1 MTGFWLVRHGQT
13 DWNLT
18 GRWQGQS
25 PNAPPLNGTGRAQVL
40 ALRSQ
45 LKSIPVS
52 AIYSSD
58 LLRSRETA
66 EILAKQVGLGVTLE
80 PRFREMN
87 LGVWEGMCSDEI
99 KACYP
104 QELAERA
111 RNPLHTSAPQGESPV
126 QVAARV
132 TAAANE
138 IGRMHRGE
146 SILIVAH
153 GISLA
158 ILRCLSQRIPLEKIY
173 EYVPANAKLSY
184 IEWTPSENVLEFSPR
199 LLSRKLSLS
208 VGELIR
214 ERMNVVKGI
223 AKL

>member
-25 PNAPPLNGTGRAQVL
+25 PNAPPLNETGRAQAF

-45 LKSIPVS
+45 LKNIHIS

-66 EILAKQVGLGVTLE
+66 EILAKQVGLGVNLE
-80 PRFREMN
+80 LRFREMD
-87 LGVWEGMCSDEI
+87 LGIWEGMCSDEI

-104 QELAERA
+104 HELAERS
-111 RNPLHTSAPQGESPV
+111 RDPLHTCAPQGESPE
-126 QVAARV
+126 QVARRV
-132 TAAANE
+132 TVAANE
-138 IGRMHRGE
+138 IGRRHCGE
-146 SILIVAH
+146 SVLIVAH

-158 ILRCLSQRIPLEKIY
+158 ILICLSQGISLEKVY
-173 EYVPANAKLSY
+173 EYVPANAKLSSV
-184 IEWTPSENVLEFSPR
+184 EWKSSENVLGLSR
-199 LLSRKLSLS
+199 WQSSRKLSLS
-208 VGELIR
+208 VR
-214 ERMNVVKGI
+214 D
-223 AKL
+223 

>member
-25 PNAPPLNGTGRAQVL
+25 PNAPPLNETGRAQVL
-40 ALRSQ
+40 ALHSQ
-45 LKSIPVS
+45 LESIHIS

-66 EILAKQVGLGVTLE
+66 EILAKQVGLEVSLE

-111 RNPLHTSAPQGESPV
+111 RDPLNTCAPQGESPR
-126 QVAARV
+126 QVARRV

-138 IGRMHRGE
+138 IGRRHRGE

-153 GISLA
+153 RISLA
-158 ILRCLSQRIPLEKIY
+158 ILMCLSQGVSLEKVY
-173 EYVPANAKLSY
+173 EYVPANAKLLTV
-184 IEWTPSENVLEFSPR
+184 EWTLSENVLGFSR
-199 LLSRKLSLS
+199 WQSSRKFSLS
-208 VGELIR
+208 VR
-214 ERMNVVKGI
+214 E
-223 AKL
+223 

>member
-1 MTGFWLVRHGQT
+1 MTRFWLVRHGQT

-25 PNAPPLNGTGRAQVL
+25 PVAPPLNETGKAQVL

-45 LKSIPVS
+45 LKTLQIS

-66 EILAKQVGLGVTLE
+66 EIIAKQIDRPVIFDSRLREMGLGL
-80 PRFREMN
+80 
-87 LGVWEGMCSDEI
+87 WEGMCSDEI

-104 QELAERA
+104 QELAERL
-111 RNPLHTSAPQGESPV
+111 RDPLNICAPQGESPK
-126 QVAARV
+126 QVAERV
-132 TAAANE
+132 VAAGNE
-138 IGRMHRGE
+138 MGRIHCGE

-158 ILRCLSQRIPLEKIY
+158 ILICLSQEISLEKVY
-173 EYVPANAKLSY
+173 EYVPPNAKLVPV
-184 IEWTPSENVLEFSPR
+184 EWTLFESVLGS
-199 LLSRKLSLS
+199 SRWQSSGKLSLP
-208 VGELIR
+208 VGE
-214 ERMNVVKGI
+214 
-223 AKL
+223 